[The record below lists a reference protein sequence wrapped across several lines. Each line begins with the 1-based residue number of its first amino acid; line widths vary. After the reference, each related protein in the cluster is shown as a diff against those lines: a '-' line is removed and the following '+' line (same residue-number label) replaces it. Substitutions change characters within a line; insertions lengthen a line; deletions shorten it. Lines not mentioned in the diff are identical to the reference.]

1 MLSFVGSVNGA
12 PYGLK
17 LSQVLFSHDNAYPVG
32 GSPPSSVPPLPPAPR
47 PQSCSPGS
55 ADDNEIDSANT
66 SSNSLNGNVISRII
80 SRMSCS
86 SMDEDAL
93 INSTAPTSSTS
104 SCLSASSI
112 VDSASSQR
120 PVAGEASASA
130 STSTSEGYFCSEL
143 VAAFLIATHFI
154 PAHHNPAFFWPD
166 SFAQGKYMDACIS
179 QYSDRK
185 NEQSLDVVAVED
197 AEDEEPAERGGSE
210 SSDDSNWEDAIN
222 PISGGQRA
230 SEGTNRHSTSSKA
243 AVAAATAA
251 AGIGYYGDEF
261 LLDCEVIEVA
271 KAKLLADST
280 EALHLVPRPSVS
292 DGPDRRSASSA
303 TGIAAMDHTRL
314 SKLTQPEDDS
324 DVVLEEVSA
333 PSATFIP
340 TLM

>member
-1 MLSFVGSVNGA
+1 
-12 PYGLK
+12 
-17 LSQVLFSHDNAYPVG
+17 
-32 GSPPSSVPPLPPAPR
+32 
-47 PQSCSPGS
+47 
-55 ADDNEIDSANT
+55 
-66 SSNSLNGNVISRII
+66 
-80 SRMSCS
+80 
-86 SMDEDAL
+86 
-93 INSTAPTSSTS
+93 
-104 SCLSASSI
+104 
-112 VDSASSQR
+112 
-120 PVAGEASASA
+120 
-130 STSTSEGYFCSEL
+130 
-143 VAAFLIATHFI
+143 
-154 PAHHNPAFFWPD
+154 
-166 SFAQGKYMDACIS
+166 MDACIS

-251 AGIGYYGDEF
+251 AG
-261 LLDCEVIEVA
+261 EVIEVA